1 MFEFLKNYNGNI
13 KVNGAELDA
22 NSAIT
27 LLNNKSG
34 EYTIVLTPV
43 IEEEYDTDN
52 YQITVKP
59 YMTRFETGMQFDFN
73 KQYNNGIPMPLRTMQ
88 GNVIKETR
96 NMYYMKLHGSLIPTR
111 YCVKCGRTIT
121 DTVSS
126 YYGIGPEC
134 AKSLNITRPESDYEY
149 KRYKTDIENKLNNI
163 KWEGWIPKSAIID
176 VEVLNE
182 EE

>member
-1 MFEFLKNYNGNI
+1 
-13 KVNGAELDA
+13 
-22 NSAIT
+22 
-27 LLNNKSG
+27 
-34 EYTIVLTPV
+34 
-43 IEEEYDTDN
+43 
-52 YQITVKP
+52 
-59 YMTRFETGMQFDFN
+59 
-73 KQYNNGIPMPLRTMQ
+73 
-88 GNVIKETR
+88 
-96 NMYYMKLHGSLIPTR
+96 MYYMKLHGSLIHTR

-149 KRYKTDIENKLNNI
+149 KRYKADIENKLNNI